1 MNKETLK
8 DKLYDVFNKM
18 TYKYQYEKELK
29 NYIDKKDQYLK
40 MSDDDFELNYI
51 NTLTKHERAKVMMSM
66 LSITL
71 IISILFDIWNGTFRF
86 LSKVYLS
93 EYTDILSNEMRESMI
108 YTILILLMIVI
119 LIGVYMI
126 YRFIKNY
133 IEITKERN
141 FMNEIKELRR
151 QE

>member
-1 MNKETLK
+1 MNKEPLK
-8 DKLYDVFNKM
+8 DKLYDVFNNM

-119 LIGVYMI
+119 LIGVYVI

>member
-40 MSDDDFELNYI
+40 MSDDDFVLNYI

>member
-119 LIGVYMI
+119 LIGVYVI